1 MKRLWIAAAL
11 LSLTLGASLW
21 HSHRLETFTTALAD
35 QLAQAET
42 LALSGENRRA
52 EELIRQAREQWL
64 ARNTYLHVTLRHGD
78 TDQIQ
83 IGFDEALQ
91 LLRTGELGEYA
102 AASAHLMADLK
113 LLTEAEQLT
122 LENLF

>member
-1 MKRLWIAAAL
+1 M
-11 LSLTLGASLW
+11 
-21 HSHRLETFTTALAD
+21 
-35 QLAQAET
+35 
-42 LALSGENRRA
+42 
-52 EELIRQAREQWL
+52 
-64 ARNTYLHVTLRHGD
+64 TLRHGD